1 MSDEVG
7 ETVNENQKL
16 ATQEEQIT
24 KPAPKVK
31 PQREKDPKKVAA
43 GKKLAEKN
51 RQAKAALER
60 EIKREIAEKEQENEN
75 SAGWLPE
82 MSFQTVLSI
91 VGIAFTAF
99 ELYQR
104 FRQKESS
111 VSVQSTISPRA
122 EPKHSGGDRESGE
135 AAGAKLGAERS
146 DSGAT
151 AELEKAKRR
160 RAKPRE
166 APSVQKSEWCERIAD
181 QRSIIYFF
189 LTTKMSEQNK
199 LVKMVTDSAVLVGL
213 TAGVGYLAKK
223 ILKENFLGDPSSNVM
238 NYAKFTGVLA
248 GSMALKTY
256 LEDQKI
262 LPKSI

>member
-7 ETVNENQKL
+7 EAKAGERESGEAATVNENQKL

-104 FRQKESS
+104 FHQKESS
-111 VSVQSTISPRA
+111 GSAQNTISPRA
-122 EPKHSGGDRESGE
+122 EPKHSE
-135 AAGAKLGAERS
+135 AERS
-146 DSGAT
+146 DSGAGESQAPT
-151 AELEKAKRR
+151 RVAPAGET
-160 RAKPRE
+160 PRS
-166 APSVQKSEWCERIAD
+166 PVSS
-181 QRSIIYFF
+181 
-189 LTTKMSEQNK
+189 
-199 LVKMVTDSAVLVGL
+199 
-213 TAGVGYLAKK
+213 K
-223 ILKENFLGDPSSNVM
+223 IG
-238 NYAKFTGVLA
+238 
-248 GSMALKTY
+248 MA
-256 LEDQKI
+256 
-262 LPKSI
+262 

>member
-1 MSDEVG
+1 MSDEVS

-31 PQREKDPKKVAA
+31 PQREKDPKKIAA

-60 EIKREIAEKEQENEN
+60 EVKREREIAEKEQENEN

-82 MSFQTVLSI
+82 MTFQTVLSI

-111 VSVQSTISPRA
+111 GSDQRPIYSITAGAKPEPRA
-122 EPKHSGGDRESGE
+122 EPKHSGGE
-135 AAGAKLGAERS
+135 AGAKLGALSEAERS
-146 DSGAT
+146 ET
-151 AELEKAKRR
+151 
-160 RAKPRE
+160 PR
-166 APSVQKSEWCERIAD
+166 
-181 QRSIIYFF
+181 
-189 LTTKMSEQNK
+189 
-199 LVKMVTDSAVLVGL
+199 SAV
-213 TAGVGYLAKK
+213 
-223 ILKENFLGDPSSNVM
+223 SS
-238 NYAKFTGVLA
+238 KFGMV
-248 GSMALKTY
+248 
-256 LEDQKI
+256 
-262 LPKSI
+262 

>member
-1 MSDEVG
+1 MSDESS
-7 ETVNENQKL
+7 EPVNENQNRLGEARL

-24 KPAPKVK
+24 KPAPKAK

-43 GKKLAEKN
+43 GK
-51 RQAKAALER
+51 LER
-60 EIKREIAEKEQENEN
+60 EVKREREIAEREQENEN

-104 FRQKESS
+104 FRQKDSS
-111 VSVQSTISPRA
+111 AGDSVVI
-122 EPKHSGGDRESGE
+122 GE
-135 AAGAKLGAERS
+135 AAVKSPVSEITAEPREEPKQSGAPTSEAKRSGAPSGAERS
-146 DSGAT
+146 PKFGMVS
-151 AELEKAKRR
+151 AERR
-160 RAKPRE
+160 PKVDNNNNLFC
-166 APSVQKSEWCERIAD
+166 S
-181 QRSIIYFF
+181 
-189 LTTKMSEQNK
+189 TTKMSEQNK

-213 TAGVGYLAKK
+213 SAGVGYLAKK

-238 NYAKFTGVLA
+238 NYTKFTGVLA

>member
-7 ETVNENQKL
+7 EAKAGEATVNENQKL

-111 VSVQSTISPRA
+111 VSFQSPISPQP
-122 EPKHSGGDRESGE
+122 EPKHSEVTSKTLRNAEEGRSEKRAD
-135 AAGAKLGAERS
+135 ERS
-146 DSGAT
+146 AVSSKIG
-151 AELEKAKRR
+151 
-160 RAKPRE
+160 
-166 APSVQKSEWCERIAD
+166 
-181 QRSIIYFF
+181 
-189 LTTKMSEQNK
+189 
-199 LVKMVTDSAVLVGL
+199 MV
-213 TAGVGYLAKK
+213 
-223 ILKENFLGDPSSNVM
+223 
-238 NYAKFTGVLA
+238 
-248 GSMALKTY
+248 
-256 LEDQKI
+256 
-262 LPKSI
+262 